1 MGLILFP
8 PCFTT
13 ISGGLTLDRST
24 GNCQS
29 SGICHRGRLLLTS
42 ALLFCLVRPLIMW
55 LSPSCLLVVYALG
68 RTHIDVSLSCLYS
81 VPLFTHTV
89 VLTLMSFSCL
99 YGVPLVYARGRTHI
113 DRALAWLRGVPFM
126 FSTLIF
132 VVLFVWCT
140 LVYAH
145 GRTYIDVSFSC
156 LYGVPLVYARG
167 RTHIDRALAWL
178 RGVPFMFSTHFCRL
192 VCRCTVVYAHG
203 RTYIDVSFSC
213 LYGVP
218 LVFARGR
225 THIDRAL
232 AWLRGVPF
240 MFSTLI
246 FCRLVCM
253 VYRCVHT
260 RSYLH
265 WRVLLLFVWCTV
277 SVRTRSYSHG

>member
-1 MGLILFP
+1 MYHLCSPHSFCVVLFVW
-8 PCFTT
+8 CT
-13 ISGGLTLDRST
+13 
-24 GNCQS
+24 
-29 SGICHRGRLLLTS
+29 
-42 ALLFCLVRPLIMW
+42 
-55 LSPSCLLVVYALG
+55 VVYAHG
-68 RTHIDVSLSCLYS
+68 RTYIDV
-81 VPLFTHTV
+81 
-89 VLTLMSFSCL
+89 SFSCL
-99 YGVPLVYARGRTHI
+99 YGVQLVYARGRTHI

-140 LVYAH
+140 
-145 GRTYIDVSFSC
+145 
-156 LYGVPLVYARG
+156 
-167 RTHIDRALAWL
+167 
-178 RGVPFMFSTHFCRL
+178 
-192 VCRCTVVYAHG
+192 VVYAHG

-218 LVFARGR
+218 LVFARDR

-240 MFSTLI
+240 MLSTLI
-246 FCRLVCM
+246 LCRLICM
-253 VYRCVHT
+253 VYRCVRT

>member
-8 PCFTT
+8 PCFTS

-42 ALLFCLVRPLIMW
+42 ALLLCLVRPLIMW

-81 VPLFTHTV
+81 VPLCTHTV

-140 LVYAH
+140 
-145 GRTYIDVSFSC
+145 
-156 LYGVPLVYARG
+156 
-167 RTHIDRALAWL
+167 
-178 RGVPFMFSTHFCRL
+178 
-192 VCRCTVVYAHG
+192 VVYAHG

-213 LYGVP
+213 LCGVP
-218 LVFARGR
+218 LVYARG
-225 THIDRAL
+225 HIDRAL
-232 AWLRGVPF
+232 EWLRGVPF

-246 FCRLVCM
+246 LCRLVCM
-253 VYRCVHT
+253 VYRCVRT

-277 SVRTRSYSHG
+277 SVRTRSYSHW

>member
-42 ALLFCLVRPLIMW
+42 ALLLCLVRPLIMW

-81 VPLFTHTV
+81 VPLCTHTVVLTLMSFSCLYGVPLVYARGRTHIDRAFTWCTIYVLHTHSVSSCLYGVPLCTHTV

-126 FSTLIF
+126 FSTLI
-132 VVLFVWCT
+132 C
-140 LVYAH
+140 
-145 GRTYIDVSFSC
+145 
-156 LYGVPLVYARG
+156 
-167 RTHIDRALAWL
+167 
-178 RGVPFMFSTHFCRL
+178 
-192 VCRCTVVYAHG
+192 
-203 RTYIDVSFSC
+203 
-213 LYGVP
+213 
-218 LVFARGR
+218 
-225 THIDRAL
+225 
-232 AWLRGVPF
+232 
-240 MFSTLI
+240 
-246 FCRLVCM
+246 CRLVCM
-253 VYRCVHT
+253 VYRCV
-260 RSYLH
+260 
-265 WRVLLLFVWCTV
+265 
-277 SVRTRSYSHG
+277 RTRSYSHW

>member
-24 GNCQS
+24 GDCQS

-42 ALLFCLVRPLIMW
+42 ALLLCLVRPLIMW

-81 VPLFTHTV
+81 VPLCTHTV

-113 DRALAWLRGVPFM
+113 DRALYAHGRTYIVSLVCGVPFM
-126 FSTLIF
+126 FSTHMIGHSVC

-140 LVYAH
+140 VVYAH

-192 VCRCTVVYAHG
+192 VC
-203 RTYIDVSFSC
+203 
-213 LYGVP
+213 
-218 LVFARGR
+218 
-225 THIDRAL
+225 
-232 AWLRGVPF
+232 
-240 MFSTLI
+240 
-246 FCRLVCM
+246 M
-253 VYRCVHT
+253 VYRCVRT

-277 SVRTRSYSHG
+277 SVRTRSYSHW